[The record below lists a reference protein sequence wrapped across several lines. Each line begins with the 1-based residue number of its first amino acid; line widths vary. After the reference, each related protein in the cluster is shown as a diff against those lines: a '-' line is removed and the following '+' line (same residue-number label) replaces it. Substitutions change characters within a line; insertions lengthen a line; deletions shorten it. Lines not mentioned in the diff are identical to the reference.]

1 MKRFTADEELALK
14 TRRRMASRP
23 GGGTAGGWFR
33 DEEYVFPQL
42 AADAGKIL
50 RAGGRIGIGSH
61 GQLQGLGYHWEMWA
75 MGMGGL
81 SAHEV
86 LRVATIV
93 GAEAIGLQ
101 GDVGSIEAG
110 KLADLVILD
119 EDPLRDLRNTNRIR
133 YVMKNGRLY
142 DGNTLAEE
150 HPTKKAGPEVPNR
163 PITPQVK
170 AGVGR

>member
-1 MKRFTADEELALK
+1 
-14 TRRRMASRP
+14 
-23 GGGTAGGWFR
+23 
-33 DEEYVFPQL
+33 
-42 AADAGKIL
+42 
-50 RAGGRIGIGSH
+50 
-61 GQLQGLGYHWEMWA
+61 
-75 MGMGGL
+75 
-81 SAHEV
+81 V

-101 GDVGSIEAG
+101 GDVGSIESG

-119 EDPLRDLRNTNRIR
+119 ADPLADLRNTNRIR